1 VQNETSHF
9 GGKYEV
15 GSLYHSDLYF
25 YDDAKPDVQVVSAIE
40 SNAYPGTE
48 MMRTMA
54 IIKKSN
60 FEKTFVLDILNILSD
75 TENQY
80 DLPFHFMGHVMQANF
95 DYESPASLGPLG
107 NANGYQHL
115 FVEGRGHPATNNA
128 KLSWLEYDRFYTLTS
143 ATQESDE
150 LLFTRL
156 GANDPE
162 FNLRR
167 DPGFMIRRK
176 GIGNTVFVSA
186 IESHGGYSPVS
197 ELAVNSNSL
206 ISSIEILL
214 NDDRYT
220 VVSVADVQGSTLLF
234 FLARK
239 DASSSSHHKVWIAGQ
254 PYKWT
259 GPYNIV
265 GLD

>member
-1 VQNETSHF
+1 
-9 GGKYEV
+9 
-15 GSLYHSDLYF
+15 
-25 YDDAKPDVQVVSAIE
+25 
-40 SNAYPGTE
+40 

-60 FEKTFVLDILNILSD
+60 FENPFVLDILNVLSD
-75 TENQY
+75 TEYQY

-95 DYESPASLGPLG
+95 EYESPASLEPLG

-115 FVEGRGHPATNNA
+115 FVEGRGHPATDNA
-128 KLSWLEYDRFYTLTS
+128 KLSWMEYDRFYTLTS
-143 ATQESDE
+143 TTQESDE

-167 DPGFMIRRK
+167 DPAFIIRRK
-176 GIGNTVFVSA
+176 GIGNTVFISA

-197 ELAVNSNSL
+197 EIAINSSSL
-206 ISSIEILL
+206 ISSIEILR

-220 VVSVADVQGSTLLF
+220 IVSIADVQGSSLLF

-239 DASSSSHHKVWIAGQ
+239 DASSTSRHEVRIAGR
-254 PYKWT
+254 PYMWT